1 METVQELAEPDDLA
15 LIERVNAG
23 DRSAF
28 DTLMRRHN
36 RQLYRAVRSILRD
49 DGEAEDA
56 VQEAWWKAY
65 CHLKEFRADAQ
76 PATWLTRI
84 AVNEALMHL
93 RRNRTR
99 DAHLEPVPL
108 APPDADDKP
117 VGDAL
122 AALPETNHPDEL
134 TWRAEVRRLI
144 ESGVDGLPPALRTIF
159 MLRAVEGM
167 SMAEIGAVLDRAGE
181 HGARALHARAPP
193 VACDAEGRHRPGGQW
208 RLLVRR
214 PALRPHGR
222 RARRAHA
229 RRLSATLT
237 LLARP

>member
-49 DGEAEDA
+49 DSEAEDA

-144 ESGVDGLPPALRTIF
+144 ESGIDGLPPALRTIF

-167 SMAEIGAVLDRAGE
+167 SMAEIGAVLDLPE
-181 HGARALHARAPP
+181 ST
-193 VACDAEGRHRPGGQW
+193 
-208 RLLVRR
+208 VRVR
-214 PALRPHGR
+214 YM
-222 RARRAHA
+222 RARRQLH
-229 RRLSATLT
+229 ATLKDDIDPAASGAFSFAGPRCDHMVAA
-237 LLARP
+237 LDARMRAA